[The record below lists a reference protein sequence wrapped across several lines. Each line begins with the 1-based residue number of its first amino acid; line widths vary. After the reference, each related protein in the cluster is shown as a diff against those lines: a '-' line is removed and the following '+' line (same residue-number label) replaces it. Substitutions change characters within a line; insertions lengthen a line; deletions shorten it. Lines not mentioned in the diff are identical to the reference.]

1 MLRPKSLPAIFMALS
16 ATLLLTAQASL
27 GEPTD
32 NSCRSRPGVAVPA
45 GMHWYYHLDRADRRH
60 CWYLNSEGRQV
71 HAHGHGT
78 SPSPHRDAHAGYLA
92 VAPNDVASAAQQ
104 RPVAQ
109 TAETEVASDTEIA
122 STVPAAHQP
131 AVIDFADRWVEVPKS
146 LDLNAASLAPLSNA
160 HAAEQSRLP
169 TLPFAILGDDTPLQE
184 SSATELRFA
193 SNLLATGLGIALL
206 LLCREMLKLFG
217 MLRREAKR
225 RGGRP
230 NFVKAKVFARS
241 ADRWRDAAPS
251 RALGSGSGTGEARID
266 VGSGALVHALR
277 RAEAVPHMPPSFA
290 PSDAPSG
297 GRVVKTAMNRR
308 LSQGAYRSRR
318 ARSAVNASRRS
329 RVMA

>member
-131 AVIDFADRWVEVPKS
+131 AVIDFADRSVEVPKS

-169 TLPFAILGDDTPLQE
+169 TLPFAILGDDIHYRKAPRPSCVSHRTYSPL
-184 SSATELRFA
+184 
-193 SNLLATGLGIALL
+193 GL
-206 LLCREMLKLFG
+206 
-217 MLRREAKR
+217 
-225 RGGRP
+225 
-230 NFVKAKVFARS
+230 
-241 ADRWRDAAPS
+241 
-251 RALGSGSGTGEARID
+251 
-266 VGSGALVHALR
+266 ALR
-277 RAEAVPHMPPSFA
+277 CFCFVARCLSFSACCVVRPSAEVGAQILLRQRFSHAALIDGATPPPH
-290 PSDAPSG
+290 
-297 GRVVKTAMNRR
+297 
-308 LSQGAYRSRR
+308 
-318 ARSAVNASRRS
+318 AR
-329 RVMA
+329 